1 MIRAFVFDFGGV
13 LVQGAHA
20 QWYYNLAERLGLP
33 IQRWVETL
41 YGTAWR
47 GTYAD
52 YISCFRWI
60 VPALEVITRVCYGT
74 RWLHGEVVDIVE
86 QLGAHYRIGLL
97 SNASSRLERWLVD
110 PLGIRHLFD
119 AVVISAIEG
128 VAKPDP
134 LAFELALQRLGVA
147 PDETLF
153 VDDLTRNTAAAAS
166 LGMDTITFTTPLDLR
181 CQIERRGLL

>member
-33 IQRWVETL
+33 IEHWMETL
-41 YGTAWR
+41 YGPAWKDAYTGR
-47 GTYAD
+47 IG
-52 YISCFRWI
+52 CFRWI
-60 VPALEVITRVCYGT
+60 VPALEIIPRVYYGA
-74 RWLHGEVVDIVE
+74 RWLHREVVDIVE
-86 QLGAHYRIGLL
+86 RLGDHYRIGLL

-110 PLGIRHLFD
+110 PLGIRYLFD

-128 VAKPDP
+128 VAKPNP

-147 PDETLF
+147 PHETLF
-153 VDDLTRNTAAAAS
+153 VDDLTSNTAAAAS
-166 LGMDTITFTTPLDLR
+166 LGMDTITFTTPPDLR
-181 CQIERRGLL
+181 YQIERRGLL